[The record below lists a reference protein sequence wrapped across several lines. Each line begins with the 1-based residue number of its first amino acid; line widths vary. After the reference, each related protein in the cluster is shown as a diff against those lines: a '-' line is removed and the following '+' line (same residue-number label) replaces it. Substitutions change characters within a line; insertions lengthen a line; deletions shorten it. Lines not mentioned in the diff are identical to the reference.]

1 MKPENILQ
9 ADVLD
14 IIFENRNKEYGAYQI
29 RKQYSVQL
37 IKGLSIALGGIFFLV
52 FLISFKSDKDEIS
65 INGEKK
71 GDVVLTEVDIPK
83 PPVPDQPPPLVPPAP
98 VATVQHV
105 IPVIVPENVPADNPV
120 ATVEELTDDI
130 ISDHTQPGE
139 KDKGISNQLPE
150 QPSGNGTILTETPVS
165 DEPYHQGVVE
175 EPAEFP
181 GGMKAL
187 VRFLERNLH
196 DPRGSDIEEG
206 AANVKVQMQ
215 FVINK
220 KGEVERFNAI
230 HSGGERFNEEVIRVL
245 KKMPRWKP
253 ARQHK
258 QAVAMYY
265 ILPVTFAVN

>member
-9 ADVLD
+9 ANVLD

-37 IKGLSIALGGIFFLV
+37 IKGLGIALGGIFFLV
-52 FLISFKSDKDEIS
+52 FLISFKTDRNVTETRS
-65 INGEKK
+65 INKGEVKLIEI
-71 GDVVLTEVDIPK
+71 DPLQPVAPEPPPAPEIRPQFATEQFVTPLIVPETEEITT
-83 PPVPDQPPPLVPPAP
+83 PVPDLGDLETADISNEKREGAIPDGTVHHVPEQSSGPLVEATLPA
-98 VATVQHV
+98 
-105 IPVIVPENVPADNPV
+105 I
-120 ATVEELTDDI
+120 
-130 ISDHTQPGE
+130 
-139 KDKGISNQLPE
+139 
-150 QPSGNGTILTETPVS
+150 S

-187 VRFLERNLH
+187 VRFLERNLQ

-206 AANVKVQMQ
+206 AAHIKVQMQ

-220 KGEVERFNAI
+220 SGEVEKFNAV
-230 HSGGERFNEEVIRVL
+230 HSGGEQFNAEVIRVL